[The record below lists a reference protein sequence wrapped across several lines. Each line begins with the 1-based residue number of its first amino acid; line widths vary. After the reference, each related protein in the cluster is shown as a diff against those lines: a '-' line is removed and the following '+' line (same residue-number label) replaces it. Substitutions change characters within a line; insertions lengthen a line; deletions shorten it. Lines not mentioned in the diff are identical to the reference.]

1 MFRAMEEIIIVIQ
14 KIVNQFRDLVNII
27 ILYTFFNSYNTI
39 LIHCSK
45 LGGPSPVQM
54 TEEGIVH
61 GNKIAMDG
69 PGDQLQ
75 QGGPSAPAPAQ
86 KQSGGPVIY
95 CMTVLYRLS
104 SKYRTQK

>member
-1 MFRAMEEIIIVIQ
+1 
-14 KIVNQFRDLVNII
+14 
-27 ILYTFFNSYNTI
+27 
-39 LIHCSK
+39 
-45 LGGPSPVQM
+45 M

-95 CMTVLYRLS
+95 CMTALYRLS
-104 SKYRTQK
+104 SKYTCRTLKKFPVAHKYNVNSSLATYMYIEVTLNPNFQVPLHCLNLASAND